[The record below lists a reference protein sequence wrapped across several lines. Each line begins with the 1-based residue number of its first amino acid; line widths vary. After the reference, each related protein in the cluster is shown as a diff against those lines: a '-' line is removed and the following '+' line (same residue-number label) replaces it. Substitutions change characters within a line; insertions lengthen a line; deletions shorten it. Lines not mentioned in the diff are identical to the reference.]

1 MGSVAMWRE
10 SAMRRFV
17 ATRNADRCEHISPA
31 IYTNIAATENSAAAQ
46 DKMRSR
52 VPVFAIRQPPF
63 AFMLV
68 LHNI

>member
-1 MGSVAMWRE
+1 MGIVAMWRE

-31 IYTNIAATENSAAAQ
+31 IYTSIAATENSAAAL
-46 DKMRSR
+46 DIMRSR

-68 LHNI
+68 LYNI

>member
-1 MGSVAMWRE
+1 MWRE

-17 ATRNADRCEHISPA
+17 ATRNADRCERISPA
-31 IYTNIAATENSAAAQ
+31 IDTSIAATENSAAAQ

-68 LHNI
+68 LYNI